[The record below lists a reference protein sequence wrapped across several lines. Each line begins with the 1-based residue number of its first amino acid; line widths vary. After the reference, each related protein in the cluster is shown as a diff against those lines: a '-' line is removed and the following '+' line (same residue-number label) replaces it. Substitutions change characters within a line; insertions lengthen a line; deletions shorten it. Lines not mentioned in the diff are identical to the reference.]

1 MAISSVNNSST
12 AALSGLTSS
21 SNQAL
26 SDANAAQD
34 RFLKLLVSQLQNQD
48 PMNPMDNAQM
58 TSQMAQINT
67 VTGINQ
73 LNETMKSMS
82 SQFISMQILQGSSM
96 VGNYVAVDG
105 NTMSNYNGVAKGAF
119 NLAGNA
125 DSVTVEVMTPGG
137 QLLDKLEL
145 GPQTGGRQTFS
156 WDASEY
162 NGQAL
167 TFSVSAKQG
176 TQTVSST
183 PEVLDT
189 ITSVSNENGLM
200 NMQLRNGNSVPYS
213 AVKAIF

>member
-26 SDANAAQD
+26 SDANATQD

-82 SQFISMQILQGSSM
+82 SQFNAMQILQGSSM
-96 VGNYVAVDG
+96 VGHYVSVDG
-105 NTMSNYNGVAKGAF
+105 NTMTNYDGVAKGAF
-119 NLAGNA
+119 TLSGSA
-125 DSVTVEVMTPGG
+125 DSVTIDVMTPGG

-145 GPQTGGRQTFS
+145 GQQAAGRLTFS
-156 WDASEY
+156 LDASEY

-176 TQTVSST
+176 TQSVSAT

-189 ITSVSNENGLM
+189 IAAISNENGLM
-200 NMQLRNGNSVPYS
+200 NIQLRNGNSIPYS

>member
-1 MAISSVNNSST
+1 MAISSVNNNST

-26 SDANAAQD
+26 SDANATQD

-82 SQFISMQILQGSSM
+82 SQFNAMQILQGSSM
-96 VGNYVAVDG
+96 VGHYVSVDG
-105 NTMSNYNGVAKGAF
+105 NTMTNYDGVAKGAF
-119 NLAGNA
+119 TLSGSA
-125 DSVTVEVMTPGG
+125 DSVTIDVMTPGG

-145 GPQTGGRQTFS
+145 GQQAAGRLTFS

-176 TQTVSST
+176 TQSVSAT

-189 ITSVSNENGLM
+189 IAAISNENGLM
-200 NMQLRNGNSVPYS
+200 NIQLRNGNSIPYS